1 MLFMKKTFALVVT
14 VILMLSACIP
24 ALAVNGSFTGSPTNN
39 SAPILVGV
47 SSTIPGFNGNLV
59 LTPYKNR
66 NNLSAAQK
74 QQLETSYKQISEASE
89 LTAIVP
95 EIKTVAANAKV
106 EVKDLAVSDLFFAD
120 VEGTAVADQSGKY
133 TITMKCDNLDKFVS
147 LLCFSD
153 GKWTVIEDA
162 KVDSNGN
169 LVFTT
174 DVLGAFA
181 TVVST
186 EGSGA
191 VKPQMGEQFPWAY
204 VVVAGVSAVALI
216 VLAVAAV
223 KLKKK
228 G

>member
-1 MLFMKKTFALVVT
+1 MT
-14 VILMLSACIP
+14 S
-24 ALAVNGSFTGSPTNN
+24 
-39 SAPILVGV
+39 
-47 SSTIPGFNGNLV
+47 
-59 LTPYKNR
+59 YKNR
-66 NNLSAAQK
+66 NDLSAAQK
-74 QQLETSYKQISEASE
+74 QQLETAYQQIAESSD

-95 EIKTVAANAKV
+95 AIKTVAANAKV

-120 VEGTAVADQSGKY
+120 VESAAVADQSGKY
-133 TITMKCDNLDKFVS
+133 TVTMKCDNLDKFVS

-162 KVDSNGN
+162 KVDSDGN
-169 LVFTT
+169 PVFTT

-181 TVVST
+181 TVVSI

-191 VKPQMGEQFPWAY
+191 VKPQTGEQFPWAY

>member
-1 MLFMKKTFALVVT
+1 MKKTFALFVT
-14 VILMLSACIP
+14 IILMLSASVS
-24 ALAVNGSFTGSPTNN
+24 AFAVNGSFVGSPTNN
-39 SAPILVGV
+39 SAPTLVSF
-47 SSTIPGFNGNLV
+47 SSTVSGFNGNLV

-66 NNLSAAQK
+66 NNLSTEKK
-74 QQLETSYKQISEASE
+74 QQLETAYQQIAEAAD
-89 LTAIVP
+89 LTVLAD
-95 EIKTVAANAKV
+95 EIKTVAADAKV

-120 VEGTAVADQSGKY
+120 VEGTVVANEAGKY

-147 LLCFSD
+147 LLCLSD
-153 GKWTVIEDA
+153 GKWTVIKDA

-181 TVVST
+181 TVVSID
-186 EGSGA
+186 GSGA
-191 VKPQMGEQFPWAY
+191 VKPQTGEQFPWAY
-204 VVVAGVSAVALI
+204 VVVAGVSAVALV
-216 VLAVAAV
+216 VLAVVAV

>member
-1 MLFMKKTFALVVT
+1 MKKTFALVVT

-24 ALAVNGSFTGSPTNN
+24 AFAVNGSFTGSPTNN
-39 SAPILVGV
+39 SDPVLVDV
-47 SSTIPGFNGNLV
+47 SSTVPGFTGNLV
-59 LTPYKNR
+59 LTSYKNR
-66 NNLSAAQK
+66 NNLSEAQK
-74 QQLETSYKQISEASE
+74 QQLETAYKQIAESSD

-95 EIKTVAANAKV
+95 AIKTIAANAKV
-106 EVKDLAVSDLFFAD
+106 EVKDLAVSDLFFAHD
-120 VEGTAVADQSGKY
+120 ESPVVANQSGKY

-147 LLCFSD
+147 LLCFND
-153 GKWTVIEDA
+153 GKWSVVEDA

-174 DVLGAFA
+174 DVLGSFA
-181 TVVST
+181 TVVSI

-191 VKPQMGEQFPWAY
+191 VKPQTGEQFPWAY

-216 VLAVAAV
+216 VLAVVAV

>member
-1 MLFMKKTFALVVT
+1 MKKTFALVVT

-24 ALAVNGSFTGSPTNN
+24 AFAVNGSFTGSPTNN
-39 SAPILVGV
+39 SDPTLVDV
-47 SSTIPGFNGNLV
+47 SSTVPGFNGNLV

-66 NNLSAAQK
+66 TNLSAEKK
-74 QQLETSYKQISEASE
+74 QQLETSYQQIAEAAD

-95 EIKTVAANAKV
+95 DIKTVAADAKV

-120 VEGTAVADQSGKY
+120 VEGAVANESGTY

-147 LLCFSD
+147 LLCYSD
-153 GKWTVIEDA
+153 GKWTVIKDA

-174 DVLGAFA
+174 NVLGAFA

-191 VKPQMGEQFPWAY
+191 VKPQTGEKFPWVY
-204 VVVAGVSAVALI
+204 VVLAGASAAALVVI
-216 VLAVAAV
+216 AVVAV
-223 KLKKK
+223 KTKKK